1 MHQFIN
7 QLQGILDS
15 ENHLGPTNNLLFV
28 HNQLSQLESL
38 RDNTMQGA
46 STASQDIIDNLRSYF
61 NRLDEFS
68 HYFTNYLWELSEN
81 LIPLA
86 KNGQASTTIADMVKI
101 IEIEE
106 AIDGRARDSGL
117 E

>member
-28 HNQLSQLESL
+28 HNQLSQLE
-38 RDNTMQGA
+38 DNAMQGA
-46 STASQDIIDNLRSYF
+46 STASQDIIDKLRTYF

-101 IEIEE
+101 IE
-106 AIDGRARDSGL
+106 AVDGRARD
-117 E
+117 